1 MDRLENDMDTVDSG
15 FRGFVLFRT
24 QSERI
29 RGGGDFF
36 PPPPSTP
43 RGPAIPKYP
52 GDKARP
58 AKLCHTLTLLHRVI
72 LSFAHMALDQRSLAQ
87 RAQLLSSLTKTDCV
101 AAATSITTVN
111 CRNF

>member
-29 RGGGDFF
+29 GGGGDFF
-36 PPPPSTP
+36 PPPPSAP

-58 AKLCHTLTLLHRVI
+58 AKLCHTLTLQHRVI
-72 LSFAHMALDQRSLAQ
+72 LSFAHMALDQRSL
-87 RAQLLSSLTKTDCV
+87 AQLLSSLTKTDCV
-101 AAATSITTVN
+101 AAATSITSVN